1 MEGLSGEEG
10 LWCQDL
16 CNCCLWVLICL
27 TCPISLPLM
36 AAWWCCQAACP
47 TGFDDCCANHG
58 DEGMGFAN
66 YADTIQMSTANNHF
80 QLCHFELG

>member
-1 MEGLSGEEG
+1 MEGMEGLSGEEG

-27 TCPISLPLM
+27 TCPISLPLL
-36 AAWWCCQAACP
+36 AAWWCCQAVCP
-47 TGFDDCCANHG
+47 TMGFDDCCANNG

-66 YADTIQMSTANNHF
+66 YADTI
-80 QLCHFELG
+80 